1 MKKQNNN
8 KLLYLKRKLGEIFI
22 FDVYINKIN
31 SIKILSNKGKSNFYF
46 RRTQCNNINITFL
59 Y

>member
-8 KLLYLKRKLGEIFI
+8 KLLYLKRKQGEIFI

-31 SIKILSNKGKSNFYF
+31 SITILSNKGKS
-46 RRTQCNNINITFL
+46 TFIL
-59 Y
+59 EEHNVN

>member
-8 KLLYLKRKLGEIFI
+8 KLLHLKRKLGDIFI
-22 FDVYINKIN
+22 FDVYINKIK
-31 SIKILSNKGKSNFYF
+31 SIKILSNIGNSIFYF
-46 RRTQCNNINITFL
+46 RRTHCNNININLL